1 MLKFNVR
8 KILACGII
16 LLFVGT
22 SVVPSTGMIE
32 ELSFFVDDDEFDQ
45 RIMELMELGHM
56 PSLVACI
63 VKNNT
68 TVWSKGY
75 GHSSYYPPKI
85 NATNVTA
92 YPIASITKSI
102 TATAIMQ
109 LYETGLIDLDENVS
123 KYLPFDLKNPRYR
136 DINIT
141 FRMLL
146 AHQSSL
152 RDNGLRFGMFNRIFK
167 NPNNWLKFF
176 FSSSRAWYSYAPG
189 MGVCYSIGTIIL
201 GLIIENVTKQ
211 SYVDYCQEHIFD
223 PLEMWNTSFYFSD
236 FDKDILARLYLWGGS
251 GNFFHYF
258 PLPYIQIP
266 SIEFPFGGLKT
277 TVLDLSHYLI
287 MHTSGGV
294 YNDVR
299 ILNESSVEEM
309 HTHQYPGYYL
319 GNLFSGFGWW
329 GNEIYGGHGGNS
341 IGAYAIMKMRY
352 SDKVGVIF
360 FWNQNSFFRVLFN
373 CRRQEE
379 IDAIRGIGNALF
391 KKADEF

>member
-1 MLKFNVR
+1 
-8 KILACGII
+8 
-16 LLFVGT
+16 
-22 SVVPSTGMIE
+22 
-32 ELSFFVDDDEFDQ
+32 
-45 RIMELMELGHM
+45 
-56 PSLVACI
+56 
-63 VKNNT
+63 
-68 TVWSKGY
+68 
-75 GHSSYYPPKI
+75 
-85 NATNVTA
+85 
-92 YPIASITKSI
+92 
-102 TATAIMQ
+102 
-109 LYETGLIDLDENVS
+109 
-123 KYLPFDLKNPRYR
+123 
-136 DINIT
+136 
-141 FRMLL
+141 
-146 AHQSSL
+146 
-152 RDNGLRFGMFNRIFK
+152 
-167 NPNNWLKFF
+167 
-176 FSSSRAWYSYAPG
+176 
-189 MGVCYSIGTIIL
+189 
-201 GLIIENVTKQ
+201 
-211 SYVDYCQEHIFD
+211 
-223 PLEMWNTSFYFSD
+223 MWNTSFYFSD
-236 FDKDILARLYLWGGS
+236 FDKDTLARLYLWGGS